1 MIAQGTC
8 ELDTKVFGL
17 VGIKPSVTRSF
28 LHETHE
34 ISFDKLYNIS
44 DMYIYIYIYIVPPRN
59 AKPQVCRNENGGHF
73 EGVMAALMLG
83 GSLPSQGYTN
93 PECGDLGSPDRTPK
107 RLR

>member
-1 MIAQGTC
+1 MKLMKFPLT
-8 ELDTKVFGL
+8 
-17 VGIKPSVTRSF
+17 SF
-28 LHETHE
+28 ITYQ
-34 ISFDKLYNIS
+34 ICI
-44 DMYIYIYIYIVPPRN
+44 YIYIYIYIVPPRN

>member
-44 DMYIYIYIYIVPPRN
+44 DMYIYIVPPRN

-83 GSLPSQGYTN
+83 GFS
-93 PECGDLGSPDRTPK
+93 RIH
-107 RLR
+107 